1 MRPEASP
8 KRRDSSLRRPT
19 LSQDAPYQAVY
30 GDVSNIID
38 AAKDTAARSVN
49 AAMTTAYWLIGHR
62 IVEFEQSGEE
72 RAEYGTALI
81 ESLAEDLTGRFGR
94 GFSRQNLQN
103 MRLFYLAYP
112 PDQFSRHCLANSI
125 PHPSRWASTTF
136 SRPFR
141 WPGGHTCASGRSGA
155 RASASSTRPRRCE
168 EGGRSASSTGRSAPV
183 FYERT
188 APSRT
193 GPPCSRGERGP
204 FPRTWYCPRRRSR
217 PPSSWSSPT
226 SRTSTPR
233 KTLKSRLIRH
243 LETFLMDLGGDFGFM
258 GRWSRLL
265 VVNEAG
271 TSERGVWGK
280 WPSAQ
285 QGAIRKRGDHESRR
299 PSAAAGRSGSP
310 LRHRPNHNLQV
321 DEGRTFPRAAESRR
335 TGSTL
340 ARI

>member
-1 MRPEASP
+1 MRSESP
-8 KRRDSSLRRPT
+8 SIRNQLSLRRST
-19 LSQDAPYQAVY
+19 LSQDAPYRAVY
-30 GDVSNIID
+30 GDVSKIID

-49 AAMTTAYWLIGHR
+49 AAMTAAYWLIGYR

-81 ESLAEDLTGRFGR
+81 ERLAEDLTRRFGR

-125 PHPSRWASTTF
+125 PHPSRWASTTL

-141 WPGGHTCASGRSGA
+141 WPGGHTCASCRSGA
-155 RASASSTRPRRCE
+155 RAPASSTRPRRCE

-183 FYERT
+183 LRAYRPLKDRAAMLTWGER
-188 APSRT
+188 ALPEDLVLPEEEIKASFVLEFPDLKDEYSEKDLEESLNPPSRD
-193 GPPCSRGERGP
+193 
-204 FPRTWYCPRRRSR
+204 
-217 PPSSWSSPT
+217 
-226 SRTSTPR
+226 
-233 KTLKSRLIRH
+233 
-243 LETFLMDLGGDFGFM
+243 FLMELGGDFGFM
-258 GRWSRLL
+258 GRRSRLL

-299 PSAAAGRSGSP
+299 PSTATGRSGSP
-310 LRHRPNHNLQV
+310 LRYRPNHNLQV

>member
-1 MRPEASP
+1 MRPDASP

-112 PDQFSRHCLANSI
+112 PGQFSRHCLANSI

-141 WPGGHTCASGRSGA
+141 WPGGHTAPPVGQERERPPVLRGRGA
-155 RASASSTRPRRCE
+155 ARKVVGPQARLADQLRFSTSVPPPQGQGRHAHVGR
-168 EGGRSASSTGRSAPV
+168 EGL
-183 FYERT
+183 
-188 APSRT
+188 
-193 GPPCSRGERGP
+193 SRGPGIGR
-204 FPRTWYCPRRRSR
+204 
-217 PPSSWSSPT
+217 
-226 SRTSTPR
+226 
-233 KTLKSRLIRH
+233 
-243 LETFLMDLGGDFGFM
+243 GGDQGLLRPGVPRPQ
-258 GRWSRLL
+258 GRVLR
-265 VVNEAG
+265 
-271 TSERGVWGK
+271 ER
-280 WPSAQ
+280 P
-285 QGAIRKRGDHESRR
+285 
-299 PSAAAGRSGSP
+299 
-310 LRHRPNHNLQV
+310 
-321 DEGRTFPRAAESRR
+321 
-335 TGSTL
+335 
-340 ARI
+340 

>member
-1 MRPEASP
+1 MRPDASP

-103 MRLFYLAYP
+103 MCLFYLAYP

-155 RASASSTRPRRCE
+155 RSARQ
-168 EGGRSASSTGRSAPV
+168 
-183 FYERT
+183 FYEAEALR
-188 APSRT
+188 
-193 GPPCSRGERGP
+193 
-204 FPRTWYCPRRRSR
+204 
-217 PPSSWSSPT
+217 
-226 SRTSTPR
+226 
-233 KTLKSRLIRH
+233 
-243 LETFLMDLGGDFGFM
+243 
-258 GRWSRLL
+258 GRWS
-265 VVNEAG
+265 V
-271 TSERGVWGK
+271 
-280 WPSAQ
+280 
-285 QGAIRKRGDHESRR
+285 RKVDWQI
-299 PSAAAGRSGSP
+299 RSGFLQAYRP
-310 LRHRPNHNLQV
+310 LK
-321 DEGRTFPRAAESRR
+321 DRAAMLTWGERALPEDLVLPEGEIKASFVLEFPDLKYEYSEKDLEESLNPPSRDFPH
-335 TGSTL
+335 GSG
-340 ARI
+340 R